1 MKMKKFIAVVS
12 MVGMLAA
19 AMTGCGSGSDDA
31 KDADKGGDAKY
42 AGDWDSANDITV
54 VSREDGSGTRGAFI
68 ELFGIQEEV
77 DGEKVDMT
85 TTEAQITN
93 NTSVMMTTVE
103 GNEYAI
109 GYISLGSLDEDAV
122 KALKID
128 GAEATAE
135 NIENG
140 SYKVSRPF
148 NVAVKKDL
156 DNEAAK
162 DFMSFIMSTEGQKV
176 VEEAGY
182 IPVSDV
188 QAYAG
193 TKPEGSVVVGGSS
206 SVAPVMEKLVEA
218 YKKVNPNEKFMQG
231 VFFVAACASV
241 LAVAL
246 ICIFLFANGIPAIK
260 EIGFVKFITGEMW
273 RPSNELFGIFP
284 MIIGSLYVT
293 AGAVIIGVPIGI
305 LTSVFMAM
313 YCPKK
318 IYRPLKAATELLA
331 GIPSVVYGFFGLVV
345 VVPII
350 RDFGRALKDAGLIK
364 NAGDGNSI
372 LTTSLILAMMIL
384 PTIIGTTESA
394 MRAVPA
400 HYYEGALALGATKE
414 RSIFRVIIPAA
425 KSGVIAG
432 IVLGIGRAVGETMA
446 VIMVAGN
453 QPRLVGNLFKGI
465 RTLTG
470 NIVMEMGYATG
481 LHREALIATG
491 VVLFVF
497 ILIINFSVAL
507 LKRRTDHE

>member
-1 MKMKKFIAVVS
+1 
-12 MVGMLAA
+12 
-19 AMTGCGSGSDDA
+19 
-31 KDADKGGDAKY
+31 
-42 AGDWDSANDITV
+42 
-54 VSREDGSGTRGAFI
+54 
-68 ELFGIQEEV
+68 
-77 DGEKVDMT
+77 
-85 TTEAQITN
+85 
-93 NTSVMMTTVE
+93 
-103 GNEYAI
+103 
-109 GYISLGSLDEDAV
+109 
-122 KALKID
+122 
-128 GAEATAE
+128 
-135 NIENG
+135 
-140 SYKVSRPF
+140 
-148 NVAVKKDL
+148 
-156 DNEAAK
+156 
-162 DFMSFIMSTEGQKV
+162 
-176 VEEAGY
+176 
-182 IPVSDV
+182 
-188 QAYAG
+188 
-193 TKPEGSVVVGGSS
+193 
-206 SVAPVMEKLVEA
+206 
-218 YKKVNPNEKFMQG
+218 MQG

-394 MRAVPA
+394 MRAVP

-470 NIVMEMGYATG
+470 MGYATG

>member
-1 MKMKKFIAVVS
+1 MKSKAW
-12 MVGMLAA
+12 
-19 AMTGCGSGSDDA
+19 T
-31 KDADKGGDAKY
+31 
-42 AGDWDSANDITV
+42 
-54 VSREDGSGTRGAFI
+54 
-68 ELFGIQEEV
+68 
-77 DGEKVDMT
+77 EKV
-85 TTEAQITN
+85 
-93 NTSVMMTTVE
+93 
-103 GNEYAI
+103 
-109 GYISLGSLDEDAV
+109 
-122 KALKID
+122 
-128 GAEATAE
+128 
-135 NIENG
+135 
-140 SYKVSRPF
+140 
-148 NVAVKKDL
+148 
-156 DNEAAK
+156 
-162 DFMSFIMSTEGQKV
+162 
-176 VEEAGY
+176 
-182 IPVSDV
+182 
-188 QAYAG
+188 
-193 TKPEGSVVVGGSS
+193 
-206 SVAPVMEKLVEA
+206 
-218 YKKVNPNEKFMQG
+218 MQG
-231 VFFVAACASV
+231 VFFIAACTSV

-246 ICIFLFANGIPAIK
+246 ICIFLFANGIPAIRQ
-260 EIGFVKFITGEMW
+260 IGFVKFITGEMW